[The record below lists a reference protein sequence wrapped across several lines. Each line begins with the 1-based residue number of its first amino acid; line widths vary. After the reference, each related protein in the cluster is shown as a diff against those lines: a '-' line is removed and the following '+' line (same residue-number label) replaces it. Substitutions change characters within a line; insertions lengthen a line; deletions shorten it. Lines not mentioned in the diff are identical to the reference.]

1 MKKLDADFWQSRYE
15 DGSTGWDI
23 GYPSN
28 PLKRYIDSLQNKDIR
43 VLIPGC
49 GNAYEAGYMFEKG
62 FRNVY
67 IIDIAIAPIENFRK
81 KFPQF
86 PNDHILHGD
95 FFELR
100 ETFDLILEQ
109 TFFCA
114 LDPSMRSD
122 YVEKMAQLLK
132 PGGRLAGVLFSTIF
146 EKEGPPFG
154 GTTDEYLN
162 LFSKLFTIKTL
173 EAEKDSIPPRAGNE
187 VFIEFIRP

>member
-15 DGSTGWDI
+15 DGTTGWDI

-28 PLKRYIDSLQNKDIR
+28 PLKRYIDSLQEKDIR

-49 GNAYEAGYMFEKG
+49 GNAYEAGYMFENG
-62 FRNVY
+62 FTNVY
-67 IIDIAIAPIENFRK
+67 IIDIALTPIENFRK
-81 KFPQF
+81 KFPAF
-86 PNDHILHGD
+86 PPHQILHGD
-95 FFELR
+95 FFALNDS
-100 ETFDLILEQ
+100 FDLILEQ

-114 LDPSMRSD
+114 LDPSLRPA
-122 YVEKMAQLLK
+122 YAEKMASLLH

-154 GTTDEYLN
+154 GTTDEYLQ
-162 LFSKLFTIKTL
+162 LFNKHFKINKL
-173 EAEKDSIPPRAGNE
+173 EPEKESIPPRAGTE